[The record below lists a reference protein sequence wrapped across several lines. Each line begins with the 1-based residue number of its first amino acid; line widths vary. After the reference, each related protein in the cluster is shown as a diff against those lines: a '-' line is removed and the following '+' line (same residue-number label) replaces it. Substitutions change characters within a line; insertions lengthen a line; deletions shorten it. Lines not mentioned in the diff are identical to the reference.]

1 MSSPKLTASVKLES
15 EANRLA
21 DEIEQLQKEL
31 IEVREKA
38 NRPEI
43 DPAVVEELEAENLR
57 LEKMLANSQRLHSR
71 AEIGWRK
78 ALKADP
84 DQVRAGE
91 RKQMESVMHALLAR
105 LDELERREMMTHVA
119 SSAGVQGRRFYSMRR
134 E

>member
-1 MSSPKLTASVKLES
+1 MPRWRPPS
-15 EANRLA
+15 
-21 DEIEQLQKEL
+21 QQ
-31 IEVREKA
+31 A

-78 ALKADP
+78 ALEAAP
-84 DQVRAGE
+84 DQIRAGE